1 MEKLENRIKENGK
14 FYTEISDDE
23 IVSEEFED
31 ELNETTKDLQINEI
45 KEVVFSKFIVFFYF
59 TIKNRGFVF
68 RIKSDLF
75 NINKQYAYELIQNI
89 VKKINEKNIIINC
102 EKSKYII
109 SLKDIDDYKN
119 NNNKDFYINNYELK
133 QCNKKNFIPNPE
145 NQSFSSETL
154 LKNINNKRISF
165 IARNPLNIMLREK
178 EETELEEGN
187 NKYQNYFDDE
197 I

>member
-23 IVSEEFED
+23 IVSEEFEN

-59 TIKNRGFVF
+59 TIKNKEFVF
-68 RIKSDLF
+68 QIKSDLF
-75 NINKQYAYELIQNI
+75 NINKQYTYELIQNI

-102 EKSKYII
+102 EKTKYII
-109 SLKDIDDYKN
+109 SLKDIDDYINK
-119 NNNKDFYINNYELK
+119 NNKDFYINNYEFK

-178 EETELEEGN
+178 EESELEEGN